1 MNNIRFGARI
11 PISGPV
17 SNSERLIEST
27 REAER
32 LGYDAVFIV
41 DHIHNSFDRHKQY
54 PVGMGSYQ
62 DAANTLD
69 PHQFETVAA
78 FSFLAGATKKIEF
91 GVGVMPLPLREP
103 IVLAKEIAT
112 MDALSGGRFIF
123 GVGVSNVSDKEEY
136 RAMGKPFSPYAE
148 RYEMI
153 GEYIAAMRAIWE
165 RPTASFHGKYVR
177 FDNLTIYPKPA
188 RRIPVWVGCYTL
200 AGGKQRPAVKFALE
214 HADGWMY
221 GFLMTPGH
229 VRSMIQDFERTA
241 SEAGRD
247 LVNFDWCFQ
256 LRLSIGETEEEARKN
271 VEWIAQ
277 EQPHMARYAG
287 YMWKREDT
295 WRDAKGAEEAP
306 KSNVETAVV
315 GTPPMIRERIEEFID
330 AGANYFDL
338 WFMYP
343 RYEALIKQMRLFA
356 NEVLPALR

>member
-27 REAER
+27 REAEG

-103 IVLAKEIAT
+103 VVLAKELAT

-229 VRSMIQDFERTA
+229 VRSMIQDFKRTA

-247 LVNFDWCFQ
+247 IVNFDWCFQ
-256 LRLSIGETEEEARKN
+256 LRLSIGETEDEARKN

-277 EQPHMARYAG
+277 DQPRMARYAG

-306 KSNVETAVV
+306 KSSVETAVI
-315 GTPPMIRERIEEFID
+315 GTPAMIRERIEEFID

-356 NEVLPALR
+356 KEVLPAFR

>member
-1 MNNIRFGARI
+1 MRNVKFGARI
-11 PISGPV
+11 PVSGPV

-27 REAER
+27 REAEG
-32 LGYDAVFIV
+32 LGYDAVFMV
-41 DHIHNSFDRHKQY
+41 DHIHNSFERHKQY
-54 PVGMGSYQ
+54 PVGMGSYR
-62 DAANTLD
+62 DPTNTLE

-78 FSFLAGATKKIEF
+78 FSFLAGTTKKIEF

-103 IVLAKEIAT
+103 IVLAKELAT
-112 MDALSGGRFIF
+112 MDALSGGRFIL
-123 GVGVSNVSDKEEY
+123 GVGVSNVSDREEY
-136 RAMGKPFSPYAE
+136 AAVGRPFSRYAD

-153 GEYIAAMRAIWE
+153 GEYITAMRDIWE
-165 RPTASFHGKYVR
+165 KPNASFHGKYVR

-200 AGGKQRPAVKFALE
+200 AGGRERPAVKFALE

-221 GFLMTPGH
+221 GFLMTPDH
-229 VRSMIQDFERTA
+229 VKSMIQDFTRAA
-241 SEAGRD
+241 SEAGRNID
-247 LVNFDWCFQ
+247 DFDWCFQ
-256 LRLSIGETEEEARKN
+256 LRLSIGATMEEARSN

-277 EQPHMARYAG
+277 DQPHMARFAG

-306 KSNVETAVV
+306 KSNVETAVI
-315 GTPPMIRERIEEFID
+315 GTPDMIRRRIQEFIH

-343 RYEALIKQMRLFA
+343 RYDSFMKQMRLFA
-356 NEVLPALR
+356 KEVLPAFR

>member
-1 MNNIRFGARI
+1 MRNVKFGARI
-11 PISGPV
+11 PVSGPV

-27 REAER
+27 VEAER
-32 LGYDAVFIV
+32 LGYDTVFMV
-41 DHIHNSFDRHKQY
+41 DHIHNSFERHKQY
-54 PVGMGSYQ
+54 PVGMGSYR
-62 DAANTLD
+62 DSTNTLD

-78 FSFLAGATKKIEF
+78 FSFLAGMTKKIEF

-103 IVLAKEIAT
+103 IVLAKELAT
-112 MDALSGGRFIF
+112 MDALSAGRFIL

-136 RAMGKPFSPYAE
+136 VSVGKPFSPYAE

-153 GEYIAAMRAIWE
+153 GEYVSAMRAIWE
-165 RPTASFHGKYVR
+165 KPTASFQGKHVR
-177 FDNLTIYPKPA
+177 FENLTIYPKPA

-200 AGGKQRPAVKFALE
+200 AGGKGRPAVKFALE

-221 GFLMTPGH
+221 GFLMTPQH
-229 VRSMIQDFERTA
+229 VKAMIQDFSKTA
-241 SEAGRD
+241 KESGRD
-247 LVNFDWCFQ
+247 ISNFDWCFQ
-256 LRLSIGETEEEARKN
+256 LRLSIGETMEEARKN

-277 EQPHMARYAG
+277 DQPHMARFAG

-315 GTPPMIRERIEEFID
+315 GTPDTIKKRIREFID

-343 RYEALIKQMRLFA
+343 RYDALMKQMSLFA
-356 NEVLPALR
+356 KEVLPAFR

>member
-1 MNNIRFGARI
+1 MERGV

-27 REAER
+27 REAES

-41 DHIHNSFDRHKQY
+41 DHIHNSFERHKQY

-153 GEYIAAMRAIWE
+153 GEYVAAMRAIWE
-165 RPTASFHGKYVR
+165 RPTASFHGKYVQLR
-177 FDNLTIYPKPA
+177 QPDHLSQASAPHTCLGGLLHA
-188 RRIPVWVGCYTL
+188 CRRKAAP
-200 AGGKQRPAVKFALE
+200 GGKIRAGACRRMDVRLSHDTRTREIDDSGFQ
-214 HADGWMY
+214 ADG
-221 GFLMTPGH
+221 
-229 VRSMIQDFERTA
+229 ER
-241 SEAGRD
+241 G
-247 LVNFDWCFQ
+247 
-256 LRLSIGETEEEARKN
+256 
-271 VEWIAQ
+271 
-277 EQPHMARYAG
+277 
-287 YMWKREDT
+287 
-295 WRDAKGAEEAP
+295 
-306 KSNVETAVV
+306 
-315 GTPPMIRERIEEFID
+315 RER
-330 AGANYFDL
+330 YSQL
-338 WFMYP
+338 
-343 RYEALIKQMRLFA
+343 
-356 NEVLPALR
+356 